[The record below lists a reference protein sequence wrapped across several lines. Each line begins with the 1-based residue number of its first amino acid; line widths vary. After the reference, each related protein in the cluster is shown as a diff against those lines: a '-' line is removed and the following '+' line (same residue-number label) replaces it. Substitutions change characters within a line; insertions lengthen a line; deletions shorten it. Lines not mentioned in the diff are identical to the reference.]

1 MNNSPAAATAL
12 PEVPREVAI
21 EIHDVV
27 KDYPVYESPAQ
38 RLISLLRPGGD
49 KTVRKFRALDGISLM
64 VPKGETVGI
73 VGRNGAGKSTLLQV
87 LCGTVEPTSGH
98 VAISGRFAALLE
110 LGAGFNPDF
119 NGRENVYLSASL
131 LGLGKKEVDERFDAI
146 VAFADIGDFLDRP
159 VKTYSSGMYVRLA
172 FAVAIHTEPDVLI
185 IDEALSVGDIRFQ
198 MKCLAKIEEIRARG
212 ATVLFVSHSLE
223 QIKRFCQV
231 ALWLEAGKVKLY
243 GEASFVADQFR
254 DAELGK
260 HGASNLFEREEGGN
274 EEGGIQQRIPAHIDA
289 VTVSPAMMAPFE
301 PLSVDVAYSILDEK
315 VEGLLLGVA
324 IKSMDG
330 LHIFGPN
337 THLERVAIPHR
348 RGGHRVTYH
357 IPSMPLLTGTYRVDV
372 GLFTDKGLVCLDY
385 LSEVARFT
393 VAAPY
398 FSEGVVYIQ
407 HEWKVHG
414 PGPS

>member
-1 MNNSPAAATAL
+1 MIAHHIAARTLQPSPQQI
-12 PEVPREVAI
+12 AI
-21 EIHDVV
+21 EIRDVV
-27 KDYPVYESPAQ
+27 KDYPVYGSPAQ
-38 RLISLLRPGGD
+38 RLIALLRPGGD
-49 KTVRKFRALDGISLM
+49 RAVRKFRALDGISLL
-64 VPKGETVGI
+64 VPQGETVGI
-73 VGRNGAGKSTLLQV
+73 IGRNGAGKSTLLQV
-87 LCGTVEPTSGH
+87 LCGTVHPTSGT
-98 VAISGRFAALLE
+98 VAIRGRFAALLE

-131 LGLGKKEVDERFDAI
+131 LGLRRKEVDERFDAI
-146 VAFADIGDFLDRP
+146 AAFADVGEFLNRP

-172 FAVAIHTEPDVLI
+172 FAVAIHTDPDVLI

-198 MKCLAKIEEIRARG
+198 MKCLAKIEEIRTRG

-223 QIKRFCQV
+223 QIKRFCQT
-231 ALWLEAGKVKLY
+231 ALWLEGGRVKLF

-254 DAELGK
+254 DSELGK
-260 HGASNLFEREEGGN
+260 HDATGLFDQMPASHGKGDR
-274 EEGGIQQRIPAHIDA
+274 RIPAHVDT
-289 VTVSPAMMAPFE
+289 VTVSPQTMAPFE
-301 PLSVDVAYSILDEK
+301 PLSVDVAYSVVDEE

-337 THLERVAIPHR
+337 THLERIDIPSN
-348 RGGHRVTYH
+348 RGVHRVSYH
-357 IPSMPLLTGTYRVDV
+357 VPSMPLLTGTYRVDV

-385 LSEVARFT
+385 LSEVSRFT

-398 FSEGVVYIQ
+398 FSEGIVYIQ

-414 PGPS
+414 PSAS